1 MSTVLPD
8 PIRAAVAYQEKL
20 LSLLG
25 DDDPAQ
31 VQERTPHLVRALVE
45 EAGADLR
52 RRPAEKEWSVLE
64 ILGHLQDGE
73 IALSSRYRWT
83 ISQEQPTLNGYDQD
97 DWVRGLGHNQDDPE
111 ELLEV
116 FSTLRKA
123 NVALWR
129 RTSEAQRSRIG
140 IHAERGPETYEQMFR
155 MLAGH
160 DRFHLEQMRKTLEQ
174 LRASPATKQAPR
186 RGSRP

>member
-1 MSTVLPD
+1 MSTALPD
-8 PIRAAVAYQEKL
+8 PIWAAVAYQEKL

-31 VQERTPHLVRALVE
+31 VQELTPRLVRALVE
-45 EAGADLR
+45 DAGAHLR
-52 RRPAEKEWSVLE
+52 RRPAAKEWSVLE
-64 ILGHLQDGE
+64 VLGHLHDGE

-97 DWVRGLGHNQDDPE
+97 DWVRGLRHNEDDPD
-111 ELLEV
+111 ELLEI

-129 RTSEAQRSRIG
+129 RTPEAQRSRVG

-160 DRFHLEQMRKTLEQ
+160 DRFHLDQMRNTIDQ
-174 LRASPATKQAPR
+174 IRRPR
-186 RGSRP
+186 S